1 MSHLCAVATEAM
13 AVQDWKAKAAELLGR
28 WRQTELTNDAVAWMP
43 NGTEE
48 GAALHTWYI
57 LMLERIAQIFD
68 PKTLQLNPRAETVAT
83 RSKKIVVTDFE
94 GTGSSI

>member
-1 MSHLCAVATEAM
+1 
-13 AVQDWKAKAAELLGR
+13 
-28 WRQTELTNDAVAWMP
+28 
-43 NGTEE
+43 
-48 GAALHTWYI
+48 
-57 LMLERIAQIFD
+57 MLERIAQIFD